1 MVGVNR
7 NGYEKLIA
15 DSQLFSLDKEKQ
27 HSLYRREALKMV
39 EYLYCYLM
47 ETNSQKYEQYGV
59 EIVDTA
65 KRCIENYDVNSG
77 RFLNYFNAAW
87 KKTYGHIVG
96 KSIIQDNF
104 AGIHF
109 TEDEQRN
116 YRRYMKL
123 AQSIGID
130 TASREFDLKVA
141 EAMGLPISEIE
152 ILRKMANSRSVST
165 ISFDQDG
172 EEFNLIDQIDS
183 GIYTET
189 GLIQTE
195 AAIELLEL
203 IETVFDQLQ
212 DRQKPLLAGLITSKL
227 ALLVADSEKI
237 NRALMGK
244 TYFEESIYIEC
255 IRRGESIQAKEI
267 AEKHGIKEASVSRTW
282 KVFKG
287 KLRQKKE
294 EGAEN
299 GFR

>member
-1 MVGVNR
+1 MSVNR
-7 NGYEKLIA
+7 NAYEKLIE
-15 DSQLFSLDKEKQ
+15 DSPLFSLDKEKQ
-27 HSLYRREALKMV
+27 HTLYRREALKMV

-65 KRCIENYDVNSG
+65 RRCIENYDVNSG
-77 RFLNYFNAAW
+77 RFLNYFNASW

-96 KSIIQDNF
+96 KVIIQDNF

-116 YRRYMKL
+116 YRKYMKL

-130 TASREFDLKVA
+130 TSSPEFDLKVA
-141 EAMGLPISEIE
+141 EAMDLPISEIE
-152 ILRKMANSRSVST
+152 ILREMANSRSVST
-165 ISFDQDG
+165 VSFNQDG
-172 EEFNLIDQIDS
+172 EEFNLLDQIDS

-189 GLIQTE
+189 VLIQTE
-195 AAIELLEL
+195 EAIELLDL

-212 DRQKPLLAGLITSKL
+212 DRQKPLLSGLITSKL
-227 ALLVADSEKI
+227 ALLVSDNENL

-244 TYFEESIYIEC
+244 KYFEESIYIEC
-255 IRRGESIQAKEI
+255 IRRGGAIQAKEI

-282 KVFKG
+282 KVFRG
-287 KLRQKKE
+287 KLKQKRE
-294 EGAEN
+294 EGA
-299 GFR
+299 

>member
-1 MVGVNR
+1 MNVNR
-7 NGYEKLIA
+7 NAYEKLID

-39 EYLYCYLM
+39 EHLYCYLM

-65 KRCIENYDVNSG
+65 KRCIDNYDVNSG

-96 KSIIQDNF
+96 KAIIQDSF

-116 YRRYMKL
+116 YRKYMKL

-130 TASREFDLKVA
+130 TSSPEFDIKVA
-141 EAMGLPISEIE
+141 EAMDLPISEIE
-152 ILRKMANSRSVST
+152 ILREIANSRSVST
-165 ISFDQDG
+165 ISFNQDG
-172 EEFNLIDQIDS
+172 EEFNLLDQIDS
-183 GIYTET
+183 GIYTEIE
-189 GLIQTE
+189 LIQTE
-195 AAIELLEL
+195 DAIEFLDL

-227 ALLVADSEKI
+227 ALLVYDSEKI
-237 NRALMGK
+237 NRALMEK

-255 IRRGESIQAKEI
+255 IRRGEPIQAKEI
-267 AEKHGIKEASVSRTW
+267 AEKHGIKEASISRTW

-287 KLRQKKE
+287 KLKQKKE
-294 EGAEN
+294 EGA
-299 GFR
+299 